1 MDYPWTT
8 DYLFKSQFKRIRFP
22 SRVRFFTKITCHYKM
37 SWWPMK
43 NRYLKIGYPS
53 HLTESWLKFQ
63 NHLKVMSGMG
73 CRHSSVDLSALSILL
88 PRVRLPSTLSMLL
101 SFIVI
106 VLYLSLQCE
115 KRTKIKRKEAGFV
128 NLKKLWT
135 IYSQCSECL
144 HHRRQNNFSLLQQKN
159 ILYVNVFDCL
169 AVRYSFSSWVQPFG
183 SNELNSSI
191 LFVCTAGDKAYLSIV
206 ALSSVSMK

>member
-8 DYLFKSQFKRIRFP
+8 DYLFKSQFKRMRFP

-88 PRVRLPSTLSMLL
+88 PRVRLPSTKSCEQ
-101 SFIVI
+101 FIRSALNVCI
-106 VLYLSLQCE
+106 IADKTISVYYNRKTFYMWMFLIAWQSGTPFLVGYNRLGQMNWIHPFYLFAQLG
-115 KRTKIKRKEAGFV
+115 IK
-128 NLKKLWT
+128 L
-135 IYSQCSECL
+135 IYL
-144 HHRRQNNFSLLQQKN
+144 
-159 ILYVNVFDCL
+159 
-169 AVRYSFSSWVQPFG
+169 
-183 SNELNSSI
+183 
-191 LFVCTAGDKAYLSIV
+191 
-206 ALSSVSMK
+206 

>member
-8 DYLFKSQFKRIRFP
+8 DYLFKSQFKRMRFP

-63 NHLKVMSGMG
+63 IHLKVMSGMG

-135 IYSQCSECL
+135 IYSQCSE
-144 HHRRQNNFSLLQQKN
+144 
-159 ILYVNVFDCL
+159 
-169 AVRYSFSSWVQPFG
+169 YSFSSWVQPFG